1 MNELNQLYQD
11 CYDCLLA
18 IGINNGNSK
27 EDTRDIINHTFLDF
41 AEKKI
46 DFSNIVNPQA
56 YIITS
61 FKRKMIDHYRV
72 IKRLNLLSIEN
83 KFQEQNELNYLEKTE
98 ADEKNKALTEQ
109 LYKAFKKIPLRCQKV
124 IYLKYFSKLSN
135 KEIAIITGLSERSVY
150 NNLSEGLKHL
160 RRNFANKER
169 HLSSLIRIKSALFF
183 LYTFL

>member
-11 CYDCLLA
+11 CYDRLLA
-18 IGINNGNSK
+18 IGLSNGNNE
-27 EDTRDIINHTFLDF
+27 EDTRDVINHTFLDF

-46 DFSNIVNPQA
+46 DFSNIKNPQA

-72 IKRLNLLSIEN
+72 IKRLNLLSVEN
-83 KFQEQNELNYLEKTE
+83 KFQEQNELSYLEKIE
-98 ADEKNKALTEQ
+98 ANEKDKALTEQ
-109 LYKAFKKIPLRCQKV
+109 LYKAFKNIPLRCQKV

-135 KEIAIITGLSERSVY
+135 KEIANVTGLSERSVY
-150 NNLSEGLKHL
+150 NNLSEGLKYL

>member
-11 CYDCLLA
+11 CYNYLLA
-18 IGINNGNSK
+18 IGTNNGNSK

-46 DFSNIVNPQA
+46 DFSNIENPQA

-72 IKRLNLLSIEN
+72 IKKLNLLSIEN
-83 KFQEQNELNYLEKTE
+83 KFHDQDELNYLEKTE
-98 ADEKNKALTEQ
+98 ADEKNKAVTEQ

-160 RRNFANKER
+160 RKIFKEKEI
-169 HLSSLIRIKSALFF
+169 HLSTSRKIKLALFF
-183 LYTFL
+183 FAL